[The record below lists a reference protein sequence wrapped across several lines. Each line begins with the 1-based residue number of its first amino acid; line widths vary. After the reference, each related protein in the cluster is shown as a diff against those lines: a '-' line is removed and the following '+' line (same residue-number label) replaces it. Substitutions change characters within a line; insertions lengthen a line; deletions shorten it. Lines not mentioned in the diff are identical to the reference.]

1 VDPGAVILSQNRVV
15 TLTMR
20 DGKTI
25 RGRLLNQDTQS
36 IQLLG
41 PGDNPISIARQAMR
55 AMSDEKSSMPP
66 AREKLSSQE
75 LADVVSY
82 LLTLKGLQ

>member
-1 VDPGAVILSQNRVV
+1 
-15 TLTMR
+15 MR
-20 DGKTI
+20 DGRTI

-36 IQLLG
+36 IQVLG
-41 PGDNPISIARQAMR
+41 PGDKPVSIARQAMR
-55 AMSDEKSSMPP
+55 GMSEEKSSMPS
-66 AREKLSSQE
+66 AREKLSPQE